1 MAVFNDILIEVNF
14 DFKCFKK
21 TKLIVVFVI
30 YAITEQVNRSLSKLK
45 ISKQL
50 RLVFFEILV

>member
-1 MAVFNDILIEVNF
+1 MAIFNDILIKVNF

-21 TKLIVVFVI
+21 TKLIVAFVI
-30 YAITEQVNRSLSKLK
+30 YAITEQANRSLSKLK

-50 RLVFFEILV
+50 RLVLLKF